1 MATLTVEQEA
11 FNALGVSL
19 EHAEALA
26 DLMHAGTAGAATL
39 QRCAS
44 LLWAQRDAN
53 AAFERMHAGTAGA

>member
-1 MATLTVEQEA
+1 MATLTVDQES

-26 DLMHAGTAGAATL
+26 DLMQAGEAEAATL

-44 LLWAQRDAN
+44 LLWMQLRDAN
-53 AAFERMHAGTAGA
+53 AAFERMHTKSP